1 MKKFIP
7 YIIVGVLVLGFIGLI
22 GYVKMNQTPEQPQ
35 NNAKITE
42 SEPYFDNNAVA
53 MYFYSPNCSHC
64 QDEKSVLT
72 DLAKQGYRVKPMNIL
87 DHPDYAKQYNVE
99 GTPTFISQKDGAKLV
114 GFQEEAKLK
123 SWLDQHK

>member
-1 MKKFIP
+1 MKKFVP
-7 YIIVGVLVLGFIGLI
+7 YIIIGVLVIGFIGLI
-22 GYVKMNQTPEQPQ
+22 GYVKMSQIPNQPQ
-35 NNAKITE
+35 TNTKI
-42 SEPYFDNNAVA
+42 SDIEPYFDQNATV

-87 DHPDYAKQYNVE
+87 DHPEYGKQYNIE
-99 GTPTFISQKDGAKLV
+99 GTPTFVSQKDQARVV
-114 GFQEEAKLK
+114 GFQKEDALK